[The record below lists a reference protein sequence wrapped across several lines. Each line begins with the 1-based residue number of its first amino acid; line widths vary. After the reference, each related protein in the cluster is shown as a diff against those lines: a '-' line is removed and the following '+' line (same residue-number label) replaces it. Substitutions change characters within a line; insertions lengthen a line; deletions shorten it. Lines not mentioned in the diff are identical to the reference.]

1 MQYHTRLRRNPFLFR
16 KLTGITPE
24 KFDALVR
31 ELEQRFDERRK
42 KRLTKKKR
50 QRKIGAGRKYQH
62 SLADRVLMLLIWYRT
77 YETYGFIGFL
87 FSCDAATICRNVR
100 EVEPLLAGIF
110 RIPETEVA
118 MERDEVMAAFFDG
131 TEQQINRPKRK
142 QKEWY
147 SGKKKRH
154 TVKHLLVVV
163 RKRKH
168 GPQKRRLRIA
178 AVARA
183 SPGKAHDKTLFDE
196 AAIRL
201 PAGVSG
207 SGDLGFL
214 GTTLIIP
221 IKKPKGKELTRR
233 QKAHNRN
240 HSRKRICV
248 EHGIGKMKIW
258 NILSHRFRSSLS
270 RHTLIFKNV
279 AGFHN
284 LMFA

>member
-1 MQYHTRLRRNPFLFR
+1 MQYRTRLRRNPFLFR

-24 KFDALVR
+24 KFDELVVQ
-31 ELEQRFDERRK
+31 LEQRFDERRA
-42 KRLTKKKR
+42 KRLGRRKR
-50 QRKIGAGRKYQH
+50 ERKIGGGRKYQH
-62 SLADRVLMLLIWYRT
+62 SLADRFLMLLIWYRT
-77 YETYGFIGFL
+77 YETYDFLGFL
-87 FSCDAATICRNVR
+87 FVCDGATICRNVR
-100 EVEPLLAGIF
+100 EIEPLLAGIF
-110 RIPETEVA
+110 HVPETEVT
-118 MERDEVMAAFFDG
+118 MDRDELLEAFFDG
-131 TEQQINRPKRK
+131 TEQQINRPKHK
-142 QKEWY
+142 QQDWY

-183 SPGKAHDKTLFDE
+183 SPGKVHDKTLYDQAE
-196 AAIRL
+196 IVL
-201 PAGVSG
+201 PKDVDGY
-207 SGDLGFL
+207 GDLGFL
-214 GTTLIIP
+214 GTDLVIP
-221 IKKPKGKELTRR
+221 IKKPKGKDLTDR

-258 NILSHRFRSSLS
+258 NILSHRFRSRLS